1 MEKKSKK
8 NSHHIKK
15 EKEESPDIT
24 QKTKIMCQS
33 KTIKN
38 FNKIKNFQKIVEDI
52 DEYEIENES
61 MKQMFQIDNGRNQIN
76 QIPNRCNANWK
87 GMKSIY
93 DNNVPQKNIFYSN
106 LNKSNNNNSNNN
118 SSVKNMKK
126 NARKFPFSAVKK
138 ENQKYIM
145 KNYITEKLS
154 KNSKSNNNI
163 NISSS
168 ENYRIEKDNL
178 VNNLNNIVIE
188 NKKKIKQNQG
198 KLNNLIKLIKNK
210 DKDPDNLR
218 RNAEEKENFEK
229 SKENMTQQVFRYT
242 KKFPQKN
249 NEINQ
254 SKIDKNELIQNL
266 KRIQMKKQNTSK
278 PNISSC
284 NNFIINGLNQIYK
297 KSFTKAHDNYILNDE
312 DNALSRFNENNIYP
326 NRLFSS
332 TTNMKNSDSVNNMR
346 IRISINDKNLNRAKK
361 ENIYVNKIKA
371 SKEINYSNIINP
383 QIITDESSSIKIDN
397 KINNLNYINI
407 DSMNSNKNTIENNNL
422 IIANQFQIHSPKSIY
437 IPKKA
442 TSFRGMSQENIHNF
456 KRKNDNPII
465 YHKKIESNNIY
476 NNKYSNNNS
485 KNENDYYFY
494 FFNSEK
500 RNSNKNSFTYKNND
514 YENLNNNE
522 TNLKR
527 NGRATYSRKYSVK
540 KQNYCWQNNNSF
552 DDNMQNKNNYKKE
565 NNNSDNKDDFF
576 NNINDV
582 FENEIDDIS
591 SIKINSSYDSCTIDY
606 ENNINRIKFPFVNE
620 NENNTEKKKSQNNF
634 QIYKNNGGNKDNIN
648 NFNYL
653 FNNDDDFNNNIKMK
667 KSIGTAVNNQNNINR
682 IKVLLNQKK
691 DKFNKGESNIN
702 NTTNKKSV
710 RYNNRDKKYND
721 INYIPS
727 LNIKSNDKNKSKDF
741 YAATTSS
748 FYNKKKN
755 NVKDNNI
762 NQNDFNYKTQRNYY
776 INKNKNKKLDANKFE
791 KKDSL
796 IKKVEENEVLS
807 FELDDLVVLEEKFKN
822 ISSSIENKKPVYN
835 SCFDFWNYFKNNCEI
850 LHNLNMLIISDEDLA
865 IIKSGINYILMSII
879 FIFDYSYKQ
888 NVFNQISL
896 FLKEMI
902 NFNYQNLLLIYEY
915 LLENTL
921 LSEIKNIWESK
932 LRQIITNAN
941 LDKDDNT
948 SFENIIINNYIN
960 NSNNNSEKD
969 KTNVEKIKNNTN
981 FIFQIIRII
990 IKNYRIKN
998 SNILLYFF
1006 KEVHKKSS
1014 LKDFFYF
1021 FQTKILHSNGLFGY
1035 MSPQLVLKQNYN
1047 SFNSVNPPYIKSP
1060 SKKKFCLILSL
1071 EETLINFKFGP
1082 SNVNGISGV
1091 LRFRPGVNYFLSE
1104 MKKYFEVI
1112 VFSLYPQK
1120 IGDYLIDT
1128 LEKKEKYFD
1137 YRFFIQHSIVI
1148 ENEFVKDLRRIGRK
1162 IDKMIIVD
1170 NLPQNYKLQKKN
1182 GINIKSY
1189 WEEDYDDVALGEL
1202 AQILVNIIQN
1212 GEDVRNGIEKYRN
1225 EIIGK
1230 VTSKIDL

>member
-8 NSHHIKK
+8 SSLHIKK

-38 FNKIKNFQKIVEDI
+38 FNKVKSFQKIVEDI
-52 DEYEIENES
+52 DEYEFENES
-61 MKQMFQIDNGRNQIN
+61 IKQMYQIDNGKNMIN
-76 QIPNRCNANWK
+76 QMPNRCTANWK

-93 DNNVPQKNIFYSN
+93 DNNVLHKNAFFSN
-106 LNKSNNNNSNNN
+106 LNNSNNNNSNNN
-118 SSVKNMKK
+118 SSVKNLKK
-126 NARKFPFSAVKK
+126 NNKKFPFSAVKK

-163 NISSS
+163 YINNSDS
-168 ENYRIEKDNL
+168 YRIEKDNL

-188 NKKKIKQNQG
+188 NKKKIQQNQG

-210 DKDPDNLR
+210 DRDPDNLR
-218 RNAEEKENFEK
+218 RNNEEKENFEK

-249 NEINQ
+249 NEIVQ
-254 SKIDKNELIQNL
+254 SKNEKNEYIQNL

-297 KSFTKAHDNYILNDE
+297 KSFTKAHDDKFNNYILNDE
-312 DNALSRFNENNIYP
+312 DNTLNRFNENNIYP

-346 IRISINDKNLNRAKK
+346 IRISINEKK
-361 ENIYVNKIKA
+361 PNKLRKDNIYVNKIKA
-371 SKEINYSNIINP
+371 SKDNNYSNINNL
-383 QIITDESSSIKIDN
+383 QITEESNSIKIDK

-407 DSMNSNKNTIENNNL
+407 DTMNSNKNTIENNN
-422 IIANQFQIHSPKSIY
+422 IIMSNQFQINSPKSIY

-456 KRKNDNPII
+456 NRKNDNPII

-485 KNENDYYFY
+485 KSENDYYLY

-500 RNSNKNSFTYKNND
+500 RTSNKNSFIYKNND
-514 YENLNNNE
+514 YENFNNKEN
-522 TNLKR
+522 NLRR

-552 DDNMQNKNNYKKE
+552 DDKIKNKNNYKKE
-565 NNNSDNKDDFF
+565 NNNFDNKDDFF

-606 ENNINRIKFPFVNE
+606 ENNINRIKIPFFIE
-620 NENNTEKKKSQNNF
+620 NECNTEKKKNQNNF
-634 QIYKNNGGNKDNIN
+634 QIFKNNGGKKDIIN
-648 NFNYL
+648 NE
-653 FNNDDDFNNNIKMK
+653 DDFNNNIKMK
-667 KSIGTAVNNQNNINR
+667 KSIGASANNQNNINR

-691 DKFNKGESNIN
+691 DKYNKGESNIN
-702 NTTNKKSV
+702 NSTNKKNL
-710 RYNNRDKKYND
+710 RYNNRDKNYDDK
-721 INYIPS
+721 NYIINFQ
-727 LNIKSNDKNKSKDF
+727 NIKSNDKNTNKDL
-741 YAATTSS
+741 YSATTYS

-755 NVKDNNI
+755 NTKDNNV

-776 INKNKNKKLDANKFE
+776 INKNKNKKLEANKFE
-791 KKDSL
+791 KKDNL

-822 ISSSIENKKPVYN
+822 ISSSIEKKKPVYN

-850 LHNLNMLIISDEDLA
+850 LHNLNMLIISDEDLI
-865 IIKSGINYILMSII
+865 IIKSGINYILMSVI

-932 LRQIITNAN
+932 LRQIIANAK
-941 LDKDDNT
+941 LDKDNNT
-948 SFENIIINNYIN
+948 SFENVIINYNITN
-960 NSNNNSEKD
+960 TNSNNEKD
-969 KTNVEKIKNNTN
+969 KTSVEKIKNNTN

-1006 KEVHKKSS
+1006 KEVHKKST

-1021 FQTKILHSNGLFGY
+1021 FQNKILHSNGLFGY

-1047 SFNSVNPPYIKSP
+1047 SFNSVNPPYITTP

-1137 YRFFIQHSIVI
+1137 YRFFIQHSILV
-1148 ENEFVKDLRRIGRK
+1148 ENEFVKDLNRIGRK

-1189 WEEDYDDVALGEL
+1189 WEEDYNDVALGEL
-1202 AQILVNIIQN
+1202 AQILINIIQN